1 MTKKISLI
9 YFTNFAFIKT
19 SGLLN
24 RFLFLQP
31 VKKRFINKLIET
43 YQMNRLIVFLSV
55 LLVLA
60 ACKGPG
66 SGPLVKD
73 SLDKNSRNDSENQ
86 NPHMNPHGMNTQSQG
101 SKVAVEKIDVKIDP
115 CKDCIKISDLLENKK
130 TYSGKTIK
138 VTGKVTK
145 FNPEIM
151 GKNWIHIQDGSEFQG
166 GFDLTITTDQKVA
179 VGDIITLEGK
189 IVLDKDFGYG
199 YFYNVLMEDAK
210 PVI

>member
-1 MTKKISLI
+1 MNKIIISLSVI
-9 YFTNFAFIKT
+9 
-19 SGLLN
+19 LL
-24 RFLFLQP
+24 
-31 VKKRFINKLIET
+31 
-43 YQMNRLIVFLSV
+43 
-55 LLVLA
+55 LA
-60 ACKGPG
+60 SCKGPG

-73 SLDKNSRNDSENQ
+73 SFSKNDKSQAGSME
-86 NPHMNPHGMNTQSQG
+86 NPHGMTAQSQG
-101 SKVAVEKIDVKIDP
+101 SKVAVEKIDVKVDA
-115 CKDCIKISDLLENKK
+115 CKDCIKISDLLENKN

-179 VGDIITLEGK
+179 VGEVITFEGK

>member
-1 MTKKISLI
+1 MNK
-9 YFTNFAFIKT
+9 FII
-19 SGLLN
+19 
-24 RFLFLQP
+24 P
-31 VKKRFINKLIET
+31 
-43 YQMNRLIVFLSV
+43 LSA

-60 ACKGPG
+60 SCKGPG

-73 SLDKNSRNDSENQ
+73 SFSKTDKSQTESQ
-86 NPHMNPHGMNTQSQG
+86 NPAMNPHSMNTQNQS
-101 SKVAVEKIDVKIDP
+101 SKVEVVKMDVKVDP
-115 CKDCIKISDLLENKK
+115 CKGCIKISDLLENKK

-145 FNPEIM
+145 YNPEIM

-179 VGDIITLEGK
+179 LGEIITFEGK

-199 YFYNVLMEDAK
+199 YSYNVLMEDAK

>member
-1 MTKKISLI
+1 MNKIIISLTVI
-9 YFTNFAFIKT
+9 
-19 SGLLN
+19 
-24 RFLFLQP
+24 
-31 VKKRFINKLIET
+31 
-43 YQMNRLIVFLSV
+43 
-55 LLVLA
+55 LA
-60 ACKGPG
+60 LASCKGPG
-66 SGPLVKD
+66 RGPLVKD
-73 SLDKNSRNDSENQ
+73 SFSKSDKSQTESQSPN
-86 NPHMNPHGMNTQSQG
+86 MNPHGMNTQSQG
-101 SKVAVEKIDVKIDP
+101 SKVDIEKIDVKVDP

-166 GFDLTITTDQKVA
+166 GFDLTITTDQKVT
-179 VGDIITLEGK
+179 VGEIVTLEGK

-210 PVI
+210 QSD

>member
-1 MTKKISLI
+1 
-9 YFTNFAFIKT
+9 
-19 SGLLN
+19 
-24 RFLFLQP
+24 
-31 VKKRFINKLIET
+31 
-43 YQMNRLIVFLSV
+43 MNRLIISLSV
-55 LLVLA
+55 LLALA

-73 SLDKNSRNDSENQ
+73 SFGKNTKSDTFSQNQ
-86 NPHMNPHGMNTQSQG
+86 SMNPHNMNPHGMNAQSQG
-101 SKVAVEKIDVKIDP
+101 SKVAVEKMDVKVDP

-130 TYSGKTIK
+130 AYSGKTIK

-166 GFDLTITTDQKVA
+166 GFDLTITTEQKVS
-179 VGDIITLEGK
+179 VGEIITFEGK
-189 IVLDKDFGYG
+189 IALDKDFGYG

-210 PVI
+210 PAI